1 MINLLDAL
9 LTGAISS
16 DISDE
21 EAVKRYLETQNVDY
35 YSLLY
40 KRYSNKVFA
49 KCISILKDDMKAEDA
64 MQDIFMKVM
73 LNLSKFKFTS
83 KFSTWLYSITYNF
96 CIDETRKRK
105 KSVEHQVEDI
115 NNLGED
121 LIDEVS
127 DNEILEIEVNRLKVI
142 MDEMNENDKATLLMK
157 YLDQM
162 SIKEMCEVLE
172 KSESAVKMQI
182 KRAKEKFIR
191 IHKLKYA

>member
-21 EAVKRYLETQNVDY
+21 EAVKSYLETQNVDY

-96 CIDETRKRK
+96 CIDETRRRK
-105 KSVEHQVEDI
+105 KSIEHQVEDI

-121 LIDEVS
+121 IIEEVS